1 MQETRDG
8 ILTLFAKTGRCFESS
23 LLIVISCV
31 NVTKFSYSQTS
42 RYGHLN
48 NIDNSIL

>member
-1 MQETRDG
+1 MQQTRDG
-8 ILTLFAKTGRCFESS
+8 TLTLFAKTGRCFESS